1 MQTVVSGEI
10 EPDTIEAERTSDGTI
25 SLGKT
30 VIGSKTLQ
38 IVMSDENNT
47 KTMQT
52 DKEKSNSLCLAE
64 DQILLLGE
72 VGLEIENAYGSP
84 RDIEWGFYQVRQ
96 LQKTASSYI

>member
-1 MQTVVSGEI
+1 MVSGEI
-10 EPDTIEAERTSDGTI
+10 EPDTIEIERTSDGTI
-25 SLGKT
+25 TLGKN

-47 KTMQT
+47 KTMEIDQ
-52 DKEKSNSLCLAE
+52 EKSNSICLTE

-96 LQKTASSYI
+96 LQKTGFSYI